1 MAQLQ
6 YKQNRIRI
14 AARKELLEQNRLRN
28 GFERR
33 LVRQL
38 QSGFKATGRLARK
51 EYEQLGRLVETS
63 RQSERKLRDVLES
76 HYRAVID
83 AFGTRV
89 LRNRKQ
95 DSQFEILIREYMN
108 TVGSTR
114 ITQINNTTMKAIN
127 KVISKGAVEGLGV
140 QAIGKNIFDK
150 MDGSF
155 SKLRSQTIS
164 RTETHSAASY
174 ANDRVN
180 ASLGIP
186 NQIKRWVS
194 VADARTRSWH
204 VALNGT
210 EVGKDE
216 PFTVTVKGISYK
228 MDYTGDPK
236 GGAVNTINC
245 RCVTL
250 YLDPDDVIVDQP
262 ETIVEPPQ
270 PKRFG
275 EVGEDELPFH
285 EMADWNTKSL
295 PYKVIKRTD
304 PIKIKYG
311 VGRAYASTGHLV
323 AMSTKKGFNQLSE
336 DDKFVWRHEFGHI
349 IDQQIGRKIQ
359 KSGYGGVRTS
369 YFSTIAAKE
378 ILNDR
383 KKYQRKEKDKSRAK
397 TQEETGFEYSVYYT
411 TTTETNY
418 KAFIKANPDEEIY
431 TFRRKPNNI
440 IVGFDKDKTK
450 EKISKILKG
459 SGLDANDI
467 EELYNGSLYSD
478 MQNWSDTKHA
488 FFRIMLIALK
498 NKDASTFFQ
507 VQKYVRYQGGLYLA
521 DFMEALSNASVGYG
535 HGKSYLNKFS
545 KVEKGLTNGHTTE
558 AFANYTSLLGG
569 EQANVYRKLLTWFA
583 PETTKAFDELFE
595 ELDKGALDK
604 FYDI

>member
-6 YKQNRIRI
+6 YKQNRIRT

-28 GFERR
+28 GFERK

-108 TVGSTR
+108 TVGGTR

-250 YLDPDDVIVDQP
+250 YLDPDDVIVDQA
-262 ETIVEPPQ
+262 ETIVEQPVKPVEPPKAPNVAIGFLLKTGSEKTREAYDFDFNSQ
-270 PKRFG
+270 LTDQQKRIVAKYNKPSAIRNSKDGYYQSWDKLLSAELNAKDGFVKGKEIKSFVIAHEYGHHLDYETSGRNLAWSETNEEFRNAIDKDLKSFKGKTLRGKYTIDKKELDSLFDKLAYKTEIVRPYGKVNEIVLRGDGYGEVSDIVDALARGRFRKNYRMWGHKLKYWKRFG
-275 EVGEDELPFH
+275 AVEKEIFANLFSLRHNPKAYALAKTIIPNTVKEFEKRLDEL
-285 EMADWNTKSL
+285 ERD
-295 PYKVIKRTD
+295 
-304 PIKIKYG
+304 
-311 VGRAYASTGHLV
+311 
-323 AMSTKKGFNQLSE
+323 
-336 DDKFVWRHEFGHI
+336 
-349 IDQQIGRKIQ
+349 
-359 KSGYGGVRTS
+359 
-369 YFSTIAAKE
+369 
-378 ILNDR
+378 
-383 KKYQRKEKDKSRAK
+383 
-397 TQEETGFEYSVYYT
+397 
-411 TTTETNY
+411 
-418 KAFIKANPDEEIY
+418 
-431 TFRRKPNNI
+431 
-440 IVGFDKDKTK
+440 
-450 EKISKILKG
+450 
-459 SGLDANDI
+459 
-467 EELYNGSLYSD
+467 
-478 MQNWSDTKHA
+478 
-488 FFRIMLIALK
+488 
-498 NKDASTFFQ
+498 
-507 VQKYVRYQGGLYLA
+507 
-521 DFMEALSNASVGYG
+521 
-535 HGKSYLNKFS
+535 
-545 KVEKGLTNGHTTE
+545 
-558 AFANYTSLLGG
+558 
-569 EQANVYRKLLTWFA
+569 
-583 PETTKAFDELFE
+583 
-595 ELDKGALDK
+595 
-604 FYDI
+604 

>member
-28 GFERR
+28 GFERK

-38 QSGFKATGRLARK
+38 QSGFKATGRLARE

-108 TVGSTR
+108 TVGGTR

-174 ANDRVN
+174 SNDRVN

-262 ETIVEPPQ
+262 ETIVEKPVKPVEPPKAPNVSISLLIKTGSEKVREEYDLEFNSQ
-270 PKRFG
+270 LTDQQKRIVAKYNKPSVIVINKDGYYQSWDKEMSARPNQKNGKTKSFVISHEYGHHIDYETSGRTLAWSETNEEFRNAIDKDRRNFKGKNIKDKYYIDKKEFSVLFAKIGKLEKKEIKSSRTGNVLSTYETVEPLDDGFANVSDIIDALARGKFQRPFQTFGHGERYYKRFG
-275 EVGEDELPFH
+275 AIEKEIFANLFSLKHNSKAYALAKTIVPNTVKEFEKRLDEL
-285 EMADWNTKSL
+285 ERN
-295 PYKVIKRTD
+295 
-304 PIKIKYG
+304 
-311 VGRAYASTGHLV
+311 
-323 AMSTKKGFNQLSE
+323 
-336 DDKFVWRHEFGHI
+336 
-349 IDQQIGRKIQ
+349 
-359 KSGYGGVRTS
+359 
-369 YFSTIAAKE
+369 
-378 ILNDR
+378 
-383 KKYQRKEKDKSRAK
+383 
-397 TQEETGFEYSVYYT
+397 
-411 TTTETNY
+411 
-418 KAFIKANPDEEIY
+418 
-431 TFRRKPNNI
+431 
-440 IVGFDKDKTK
+440 
-450 EKISKILKG
+450 
-459 SGLDANDI
+459 
-467 EELYNGSLYSD
+467 
-478 MQNWSDTKHA
+478 
-488 FFRIMLIALK
+488 
-498 NKDASTFFQ
+498 
-507 VQKYVRYQGGLYLA
+507 
-521 DFMEALSNASVGYG
+521 
-535 HGKSYLNKFS
+535 
-545 KVEKGLTNGHTTE
+545 
-558 AFANYTSLLGG
+558 
-569 EQANVYRKLLTWFA
+569 
-583 PETTKAFDELFE
+583 
-595 ELDKGALDK
+595 
-604 FYDI
+604 

>member
-1 MAQLQ
+1 MQAVQT
-6 YKQNRIRI
+6 KQTRIRI

-38 QSGFKATGRLARK
+38 QSGFKATGRLARQ

-63 RQSERKLRDVLES
+63 RQSERKLREVLES

-83 AFGTRV
+83 AFGSRV
-89 LRNRKQ
+89 VRNQKQ
-95 DSQFEILIREYMN
+95 ESQFEILIRQYIN
-108 TVGSTR
+108 TVGGTR

-127 KVISKGAVEGLGV
+127 KVIEKGTVEGLGV

-155 SKLRSQTIS
+155 SRLRSQTIA

-210 EVGKDE
+210 EVGADE
-216 PFTVTVKGISYK
+216 PFTVTVNGISYK

-250 YLDPDDVIVDQP
+250 YLNPEDVITDEP

-285 EMADWNTKSL
+285 ELADWNTKSL
-295 PYKVIKRTD
+295 PYKVIKRID
-304 PIKIKYG
+304 PIKIK
-311 VGRAYASTGHLV
+311 
-323 AMSTKKGFNQLSE
+323 
-336 DDKFVWRHEFGHI
+336 
-349 IDQQIGRKIQ
+349 
-359 KSGYGGVRTS
+359 
-369 YFSTIAAKE
+369 
-378 ILNDR
+378 
-383 KKYQRKEKDKSRAK
+383 
-397 TQEETGFEYSVYYT
+397 
-411 TTTETNY
+411 
-418 KAFIKANPDEEIY
+418 
-431 TFRRKPNNI
+431 
-440 IVGFDKDKTK
+440 
-450 EKISKILKG
+450 
-459 SGLDANDI
+459 
-467 EELYNGSLYSD
+467 
-478 MQNWSDTKHA
+478 
-488 FFRIMLIALK
+488 
-498 NKDASTFFQ
+498 
-507 VQKYVRYQGGLYLA
+507 
-521 DFMEALSNASVGYG
+521 
-535 HGKSYLNKFS
+535 
-545 KVEKGLTNGHTTE
+545 
-558 AFANYTSLLGG
+558 
-569 EQANVYRKLLTWFA
+569 
-583 PETTKAFDELFE
+583 
-595 ELDKGALDK
+595 
-604 FYDI
+604 

>member
-1 MAQLQ
+1 MQAPQI
-6 YKQNRIRI
+6 KQNRIRI

-28 GFERR
+28 GFERK

-51 EYEQLGRLVETS
+51 EYEQLGRLVETG
-63 RQSERKLRDVLES
+63 RKSERKLRDVLES

-108 TVGSTR
+108 TVGGTR

-174 ANDRVN
+174 SNDRVN

-262 ETIVEPPQ
+262 ETIVEKPVKPVEPPKAPNVAIGFLLKTGSEKTREAYDFDFNSQ
-270 PKRFG
+270 LTDQQKKIVAKYNKPSEIRNSKDGYYQSSTKLLSAELNAKDGFVKGKEVKSFVIAHEYGHHLDYETSGRSLNFGLTKLAWSATNPDFRNAIDKDLKSFKGKTLRGKYTIDKKELDSLFDKLAYKTEIVRPYGKVNEIVLRGDGYG
-275 EVGEDELPFH
+275 EVSDIVDALARGRFRKNYRMWGHTMKVWKRDGSVEKEIFANLFSLRHNPKAYALAKTIIPNTVKEFEKRLDEL
-285 EMADWNTKSL
+285 ERD
-295 PYKVIKRTD
+295 
-304 PIKIKYG
+304 
-311 VGRAYASTGHLV
+311 
-323 AMSTKKGFNQLSE
+323 
-336 DDKFVWRHEFGHI
+336 
-349 IDQQIGRKIQ
+349 
-359 KSGYGGVRTS
+359 
-369 YFSTIAAKE
+369 
-378 ILNDR
+378 
-383 KKYQRKEKDKSRAK
+383 
-397 TQEETGFEYSVYYT
+397 
-411 TTTETNY
+411 
-418 KAFIKANPDEEIY
+418 
-431 TFRRKPNNI
+431 
-440 IVGFDKDKTK
+440 
-450 EKISKILKG
+450 
-459 SGLDANDI
+459 
-467 EELYNGSLYSD
+467 
-478 MQNWSDTKHA
+478 
-488 FFRIMLIALK
+488 
-498 NKDASTFFQ
+498 
-507 VQKYVRYQGGLYLA
+507 
-521 DFMEALSNASVGYG
+521 
-535 HGKSYLNKFS
+535 
-545 KVEKGLTNGHTTE
+545 
-558 AFANYTSLLGG
+558 
-569 EQANVYRKLLTWFA
+569 
-583 PETTKAFDELFE
+583 
-595 ELDKGALDK
+595 
-604 FYDI
+604 

>member
-1 MAQLQ
+1 MQAVQT
-6 YKQNRIRI
+6 KQTRIRI

-63 RQSERKLRDVLES
+63 RQSERKLRNVLES

-89 LRNRKQ
+89 LRNRVKSRELPNKNKDLQHKQ

-108 TVGSTR
+108 TVGGTR

-262 ETIVEPPQ
+262 ETIVEKPVKPVEPPKAPNVSIGFLLKTGSEKTREAYDFDFNSQ
-270 PKRFG
+270 LTDQQKRIVAKYNKPSEIRNSKDGYYQSSTKLLVAELNAKDGFVKGKEVKSFVIAHEYGHHIDYETSGRNLAWSETNDDFRNAIDKDLKSFKGKTLRGKYTIDKKELDTLFDKLAFEKEIVLRSKTDPNRIYGKHKEIVLRGDGYGEVSDIVDALARGRFRKNYRMWGHKLKYWKRFG
-275 EVGEDELPFH
+275 AVEKEIFANLFSLRHNPKAYALAKTIVPNTVKEFEKRLDEL
-285 EMADWNTKSL
+285 ERD
-295 PYKVIKRTD
+295 
-304 PIKIKYG
+304 
-311 VGRAYASTGHLV
+311 
-323 AMSTKKGFNQLSE
+323 
-336 DDKFVWRHEFGHI
+336 
-349 IDQQIGRKIQ
+349 
-359 KSGYGGVRTS
+359 
-369 YFSTIAAKE
+369 
-378 ILNDR
+378 
-383 KKYQRKEKDKSRAK
+383 
-397 TQEETGFEYSVYYT
+397 
-411 TTTETNY
+411 
-418 KAFIKANPDEEIY
+418 
-431 TFRRKPNNI
+431 
-440 IVGFDKDKTK
+440 
-450 EKISKILKG
+450 
-459 SGLDANDI
+459 
-467 EELYNGSLYSD
+467 
-478 MQNWSDTKHA
+478 
-488 FFRIMLIALK
+488 
-498 NKDASTFFQ
+498 
-507 VQKYVRYQGGLYLA
+507 
-521 DFMEALSNASVGYG
+521 
-535 HGKSYLNKFS
+535 
-545 KVEKGLTNGHTTE
+545 
-558 AFANYTSLLGG
+558 
-569 EQANVYRKLLTWFA
+569 
-583 PETTKAFDELFE
+583 
-595 ELDKGALDK
+595 
-604 FYDI
+604 